1 MSLSSN
7 IAAQPSQRVTT
18 HNKVTK
24 AGAPEQDTYQSD
36 RALMDQI
43 VVSRAISLQMCLRVM
58 GVVAATTVEERENA
72 TSEFSGYLATYMGM
86 LDLLFGTSNDLGLP
100 TEKLAWIREIATQDR
115 DFRKRFEDCGARATE
130 MGRRLS
136 ANEIPTFAEANEFY
150 EKLFPATIECA
161 NLIIEALWADI
172 DQNKGDIESS
182 RRSLASAVSEI
193 RKISTSVRLTALNA
207 SVEAARAGDAGRG
220 FSVIAGEVKTL
231 AEDIQIATD
240 KAENVISTLMN

>member
-1 MSLSSN
+1 MTLSSN

-18 HNKVTK
+18 HNKVAKSSAT
-24 AGAPEQDTYQSD
+24 EQDTYQSD
-36 RALMDQI
+36 RVLMDQI
-43 VVSRAISLQMCLRVM
+43 VVSRAISLQMCLRLM
-58 GVVAATTVEERENA
+58 GVVAATNDDERETA
-72 TSEFSGYLATYMGM
+72 AGEFAGYLETYMGM
-86 LDLLFGTSNDLGLP
+86 LNLLFGTSNDLGMP
-100 TEKLAWIREIATQDR
+100 TEKLAWIREIATHDR
-115 DFRKRFEDCGARATE
+115 DFRVRFEGCGKRATE
-130 MGRRLS
+130 MGQRLTAGETPS
-136 ANEIPTFAEANEFY
+136 FAEANEFY
-150 EKLFPATIECA
+150 AKIFPVTVDCA
-161 NLIIEALWADI
+161 NLIIEALWTDL

-240 KAENVISTLMN
+240 KAESVIATLIS